1 MTRDISDSIEAQ
13 YEPSHDETDDRA
25 VIGSTGCYISDDP
38 ACMNTGDDNEMQ
50 F

>member
-1 MTRDISDSIEAQ
+1 MTRNISDSLEAQ

-25 VIGSTGCYISDDP
+25 VIGTSNCYISDDP
-38 ACMNTGDDNEMQ
+38 VCMGTDDDQME